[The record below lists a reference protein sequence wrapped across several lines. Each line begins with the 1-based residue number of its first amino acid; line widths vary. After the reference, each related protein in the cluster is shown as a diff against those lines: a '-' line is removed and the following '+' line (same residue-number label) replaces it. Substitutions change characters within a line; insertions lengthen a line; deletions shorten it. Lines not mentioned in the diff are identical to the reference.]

1 MRVPAPSGGRKELVS
16 ITTATSSA
24 VAKSVLDSHNWGNAM
39 KIPDDDSSR
48 MSEKECP
55 GSPDLES
62 VLANESAGNAASH
75 PALLVDAA
83 TPLVQVLQLMREGNR
98 GAVLVVSNG
107 TLVGIF
113 TERDVL
119 MKVAGQPT
127 DLEHSAVSQ
136 VMTVDPVTLPVEAT
150 VAFALN
156 KMLIEGFR
164 HIPLVDDQNRPVAV
178 VSMRDLIDY
187 LSNFFSREILNLP
200 PDPRGGFRNRD
211 GA

>member
-1 MRVPAPSGGRKELVS
+1 V
-16 ITTATSSA
+16 
-24 VAKSVLDSHNWGNAM
+24 
-39 KIPDDDSSR
+39 KIPDDETSR
-48 MSEKECP
+48 MLDEECP

-62 VLANESAGNAASH
+62 VLANESVGSAASH
-75 PALLVDAA
+75 PALVVDASA
-83 TPLVQVLQLMREGNR
+83 PLAEVLQQMREENR
-98 GAVLVVSNG
+98 GAALVVSNAM
-107 TLVGIF
+107 LAGIF

-119 MKVAGQPT
+119 MKVAGQPL
-127 DLEHSAVSQ
+127 DLEHTAVSQ
-136 VMTVDPVTLPVEAT
+136 LMTIDPVTLPVEAS

-164 HIPLVDDQNRPVAV
+164 HIPLVDDQNRPIAV

-200 PDPRGGFRNRD
+200 PDPRVTFRNRD

>member
-1 MRVPAPSGGRKELVS
+1 
-16 ITTATSSA
+16 
-24 VAKSVLDSHNWGNAM
+24 M
-39 KIPDDDSSR
+39 KVPDDDTSR
-48 MSEKECP
+48 MLEEECP

-62 VLANESAGNAASH
+62 ALANESVGNAASH
-75 PALLVDAA
+75 PAVVVDAS
-83 TPLVQVLQLMREGNR
+83 TPLSGVLQLMREGNR
-98 GAVLVVSNG
+98 GAVLVLRNG
-107 TLVGIF
+107 MLVGIF

-127 DLEHSAVSQ
+127 DIEHTPVSHL
-136 VMTVDPVTLPVEAT
+136 MTTDPVTLPADAS

-164 HIPLVDDQNRPVAV
+164 HIPLVDDQNQPTAV

-200 PDPRGGFRNRD
+200 PDPRVAFRNRD

>member
-1 MRVPAPSGGRKELVS
+1 
-16 ITTATSSA
+16 
-24 VAKSVLDSHNWGNAM
+24 M
-39 KIPDDDSSR
+39 KIPEDDTSR
-48 MSEKECP
+48 FLEEECP
-55 GSPDLES
+55 GAPDLES
-62 VLANESAGNAASH
+62 ALANESIGSAASH
-75 PALLVDAA
+75 PALLVDEE
-83 TPLVQVLQLMREGNR
+83 TPLSHVLELMRQENR

-107 TLVGIF
+107 ILTGIF

-127 DLEHSAVSQ
+127 AMDSAVGQ
-136 VMTVDPVTLPVEAT
+136 LMTVDPVTLPGDAS

-164 HIPLVDDQNRPVAV
+164 HIPLVDDQNRPIAV

-187 LSNFFSREILNLP
+187 LSNFFSRDILNLP
-200 PDPRGGFRNRD
+200 PDPRIGFRHRD

>member
-1 MRVPAPSGGRKELVS
+1 
-16 ITTATSSA
+16 
-24 VAKSVLDSHNWGNAM
+24 
-39 KIPDDDSSR
+39 
-48 MSEKECP
+48 
-55 GSPDLES
+55 
-62 VLANESAGNAASH
+62 
-75 PALLVDAA
+75 
-83 TPLVQVLQLMREGNR
+83 
-98 GAVLVVSNG
+98 
-107 TLVGIF
+107 
-113 TERDVL
+113 
-119 MKVAGQPT
+119 
-127 DLEHSAVSQ
+127 
-136 VMTVDPVTLPVEAT
+136 MTVDPVSLPVEAT

>member
-1 MRVPAPSGGRKELVS
+1 
-16 ITTATSSA
+16 
-24 VAKSVLDSHNWGNAM
+24 M
-39 KIPDDDSSR
+39 KIPEDDTTR
-48 MSEKECP
+48 MSEEECP

-62 VLANESAGNAASH
+62 ALANESVGSAASH
-75 PALLVDAA
+75 PALLVDAS
-83 TPLVQVLQLMREGNR
+83 TPVSRVLQLMRDGNR
-98 GAVLVVSNG
+98 GGALVVSNG

-119 MKVAGQPT
+119 MKVAGQPI
-127 DLEHSAVSQ
+127 DLEGMSISQ
-136 VMTVDPVTLPVEAT
+136 LMTVEPVTLPVEAS

-164 HIPLVDDQNRPVAV
+164 HIPLVDEHTRPIAV

-187 LSNFFSREILNLP
+187 LSNFFSRDILNLP
-200 PDPRGGFRNRD
+200 PDPRVGFRNRD

>member
-1 MRVPAPSGGRKELVS
+1 
-16 ITTATSSA
+16 
-24 VAKSVLDSHNWGNAM
+24 M
-39 KIPDDDSSR
+39 KIPDDDTSR
-48 MSEKECP
+48 MLEEECP

-62 VLANESAGNAASH
+62 ALANESVGSAASH
-75 PALLVDAA
+75 PALLVDAS
-83 TPLVQVLQLMREGNR
+83 TSLGRVLQLMRESNR
-98 GAVLVVSNG
+98 GAVLVVSNEK
-107 TLVGIF
+107 LVGIF

-119 MKVAGQPT
+119 MKVAGQPI
-127 DLEHSAVSQ
+127 DLEHTAVSQ
-136 VMTVDPVTLPVEAT
+136 LMTVDPVTLPVDAS

-164 HIPLVDDQNRPVAV
+164 HIPLVDEHNQPVAV

-200 PDPRGGFRNRD
+200 PDPRVGFRNRD

>member
-1 MRVPAPSGGRKELVS
+1 M
-16 ITTATSSA
+16 T
-24 VAKSVLDSHNWGNAM
+24 
-39 KIPDDDSSR
+39 IPDDHTSR
-48 MSEKECP
+48 MLEEEECP

-62 VLANESAGNAASH
+62 ALANESVGSGASH
-75 PALLVDAA
+75 PALLVDTT

-98 GAVLVVSNG
+98 GAVLVVSNE

-119 MKVAGQPT
+119 MRVAGQST
-127 DLEHSAVSQ
+127 DFEQTAISQ
-136 VMTVDPVTLPVEAT
+136 LMTVDPVSLPVDAS

-164 HIPLVDDQNRPVAV
+164 HIPLVDDQNRPIAV

-200 PDPRGGFRNRD
+200 PVPRVGFRSRD

>member
-1 MRVPAPSGGRKELVS
+1 
-16 ITTATSSA
+16 
-24 VAKSVLDSHNWGNAM
+24 M
-39 KIPDDDSSR
+39 KIPDDESSR
-48 MSEKECP
+48 VSEEECP

-62 VLANESAGNAASH
+62 VLATESVGNAASH
-75 PALLVDAA
+75 PALLVDAT

-127 DLEHSAVSQ
+127 DLGHTEVSQ

-187 LSNFFSREILNLP
+187 LSDFFKPEILNLP
-200 PDPRGGFRNRD
+200 PNPRVGFRSRD

>member
-1 MRVPAPSGGRKELVS
+1 
-16 ITTATSSA
+16 
-24 VAKSVLDSHNWGNAM
+24 M
-39 KIPDDDSSR
+39 KIADDDTSR
-48 MSEKECP
+48 MLEEEECP

-62 VLANESAGNAASH
+62 VLTNESVGSAASH

-83 TPLVQVLQLMREGNR
+83 TRLVRVLQLMREGNR

-119 MKVAGQPT
+119 MKVAGQST
-127 DLEHSAVSQ
+127 DLEHTAVSQ

>member
-1 MRVPAPSGGRKELVS
+1 
-16 ITTATSSA
+16 
-24 VAKSVLDSHNWGNAM
+24 M
-39 KIPDDDSSR
+39 KIPEDDTTR
-48 MSEKECP
+48 MLEEECP

-62 VLANESAGNAASH
+62 ALVNESVGSAASH
-75 PALLVDAA
+75 PALLVEASA
-83 TPLVQVLQLMREGNR
+83 PLGRVLELMREGSR

-119 MKVAGQPT
+119 MKVAGQSS
-127 DLEHSAVSQ
+127 DLEHTAVSQ
-136 VMTVDPVTLPVEAT
+136 LMTVDPVTLPADAS

-164 HIPLVDDQNRPVAV
+164 HIPLVDDQNRPIAV

-200 PDPRGGFRNRD
+200 PDPRVGFRNRD

>member
-1 MRVPAPSGGRKELVS
+1 
-16 ITTATSSA
+16 
-24 VAKSVLDSHNWGNAM
+24 
-39 KIPDDDSSR
+39 
-48 MSEKECP
+48 
-55 GSPDLES
+55 
-62 VLANESAGNAASH
+62 
-75 PALLVDAA
+75 
-83 TPLVQVLQLMREGNR
+83 MREGNR
-98 GAVLVVSNG
+98 GAVLVLRNG
-107 TLVGIF
+107 RLVGIF

-127 DLEHSAVSQ
+127 DIEHTPVSHL
-136 VMTVDPVTLPVEAT
+136 MTTDPVTLPADAS

-164 HIPLVDDQNRPVAV
+164 HIPLVDDQNQPTAV

-200 PDPRGGFRNRD
+200 PDPRVAFRNRD

>member
-1 MRVPAPSGGRKELVS
+1 
-16 ITTATSSA
+16 
-24 VAKSVLDSHNWGNAM
+24 M
-39 KIPDDDSSR
+39 KIPEDDASR
-48 MSEKECP
+48 MSEEECP

-62 VLANESAGNAASH
+62 VLANESVGNAASH
-75 PALLVDAA
+75 PSLLVDAT

-136 VMTVDPVTLPVEAT
+136 VMTVGEPLREPGPRA
-150 VAFALN
+150 AFA
-156 KMLIEGFR
+156 KQGGR
-164 HIPLVDDQNRPVAV
+164 PCSVHIAW
-178 VSMRDLIDY
+178 
-187 LSNFFSREILNLP
+187 
-200 PDPRGGFRNRD
+200 
-211 GA
+211 

>member
-1 MRVPAPSGGRKELVS
+1 MK
-16 ITTATSSA
+16 ATMASA
-24 VAKSVLDSHNWGNAM
+24 VAKVLGIGRNAM
-39 KIPDDDSSR
+39 KIPEDDTTR
-48 MSEKECP
+48 VLEEECP
-55 GSPDLES
+55 GAPDLES
-62 VLANESAGNAASH
+62 ALANESVGSAASH
-75 PALLVDAA
+75 PALLVDVA
-83 TPLVQVLQLMREGNR
+83 TPLRRVLQLMREGNR
-98 GAVLVVSNG
+98 GAVLVVSDG

-119 MKVAGQPT
+119 MRVAGQPT
-127 DLEHSAVSQ
+127 DLEHTAVSQ
-136 VMTVDPVTLPVEAT
+136 LMTVDPVTLPVDAS

-164 HIPLVDDQNRPVAV
+164 HIPLVDDQNRPIAI

-200 PDPRGGFRNRD
+200 PNPRIGFRNRD

>member
-1 MRVPAPSGGRKELVS
+1 MTIANDD
-16 ITTATSSA
+16 TSQI
-24 VAKSVLDSHNWGNAM
+24 L
-39 KIPDDDSSR
+39 
-48 MSEKECP
+48 EEECP

-62 VLANESAGNAASH
+62 ALANESVGSAASH
-75 PALLVDAA
+75 PALLVDAS
-83 TPLVQVLQLMREGNR
+83 TPLRRVLQLMREGSR
-98 GAVLVVSNG
+98 GAVLVVSNE

-119 MKVAGQPT
+119 MKVAGQPI
-127 DLEHSAVSQ
+127 DIEHTAVNQ
-136 VMTVDPVTLPVEAT
+136 LMTVDPVTLPVDAS

-164 HIPLVDDQNRPVAV
+164 HIPLVDDHNQPIAV

-187 LSNFFSREILNLP
+187 LSNFFSRDILNLP
-200 PDPRGGFRNRD
+200 PDPRIGFRNRE

>member
-1 MRVPAPSGGRKELVS
+1 MA
-16 ITTATSSA
+16 SA
-24 VAKSVLDSHNWGNAM
+24 DLKGALDSLNGGNAM
-39 KIPDDDSSR
+39 KIPDDDTSR
-48 MSEKECP
+48 MLVEEEECP

-62 VLANESAGNAASH
+62 VLANESVGSAASH

-83 TPLVQVLQLMREGNR
+83 TSLVRVLQLMREGNR
-98 GAVLVVSNG
+98 GAVLVVTNG

-119 MKVAGQPT
+119 MKVAGQST
-127 DLEHSAVSQ
+127 DLEHTAVSQ
-136 VMTVDPVTLPVEAT
+136 VMTVDPVSLPVEAT

>member
-1 MRVPAPSGGRKELVS
+1 
-16 ITTATSSA
+16 
-24 VAKSVLDSHNWGNAM
+24 M
-39 KIPDDDSSR
+39 KIPDDETSR
-48 MSEKECP
+48 ILEEECP

-62 VLANESAGNAASH
+62 ALANESVGSAASH
-75 PALLVDAA
+75 PAVLVDAS
-83 TPLVQVLQLMREGNR
+83 TPLSRVLQLMREGNR
-98 GAVLVVSNG
+98 GAVLVVSDG
-107 TLVGIF
+107 KLVGIF

-127 DLEHSAVSQ
+127 DLEHTAVSQ
-136 VMTVDPVTLPVEAT
+136 LMTLDPVTLPADAS

-164 HIPLVDDQNRPVAV
+164 HIPLINDQNRPIAV

-200 PDPRGGFRNRD
+200 PDPRVGFRNRD